1 MQCAW
6 EQEGDHMTM
15 CNAEQLGNS
24 IATSP
29 GDPDCVDFTLHYYV
43 DGQSPCKDGVDC

>member
-6 EQEGDHMTM
+6 EQQGDHMTM
-15 CNAEQLGNS
+15 CNAEQLGSS

-29 GDPDCVDFTLHYYV
+29 GDSECVDLTRQYSV
-43 DGQSPCKDGVDC
+43 DS